1 MIHTKWYIQNDT
13 HKMIHWPKNSNLQN
27 DTHKMIHTKWY
38 IENDTLC
45 FGSQSE
51 LAKWYIQND
60 TFYLLFLTQSQ
71 LAKWYIATCSQ
82 SEHAK

>member
-1 MIHTKWYIQNDT
+1 
-13 HKMIHWPKNSNLQN
+13 
-27 DTHKMIHTKWY
+27 MIHTKWY
-38 IENDTLC
+38 IENDILC
-45 FGSQSE
+45 FGSQSEVSE

>member
-1 MIHTKWYIQNDT
+1 
-13 HKMIHWPKNSNLQN
+13 
-27 DTHKMIHTKWY
+27 MIHTKWY

-60 TFYLLFLTQSQ
+60 KFYLLFLTQSQ

>member
-13 HKMIHWPKNSNLQN
+13 HKMIHWQKKSNLQN